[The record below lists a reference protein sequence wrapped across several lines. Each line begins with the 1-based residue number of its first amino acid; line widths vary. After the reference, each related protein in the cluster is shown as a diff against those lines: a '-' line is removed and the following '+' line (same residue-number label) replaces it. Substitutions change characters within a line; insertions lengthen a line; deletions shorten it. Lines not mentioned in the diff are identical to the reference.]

1 MASVHQLSIRA
12 RLTLFFVLAI
22 AVVLA
27 FTGVALISLVHRS
40 LVTSASNQ
48 VEAAMT
54 QTQERFVT
62 GTMPGRSVVV
72 LPMHGDVVVQVT
84 NVAGTRVWAASSAIV
99 NMPVLAHPKADFSSV
114 NGLAIALVRNKRT
127 IPVIGELSLGQV
139 QTITTTRG
147 PGLVFGFVYG
157 GPIDHSVT
165 ILLASVAVS
174 FPLLLLMSGGL
185 IWFGIGLALAPV
197 ESIRRRVDVIAAR
210 DLSERVPVTGG
221 DDEIARLA
229 RTVNEML
236 DRLESAS
243 RFQQEFVS
251 NVSHE
256 LRSPL
261 TTLLATVDRAA
272 SDQDHADWSV
282 VTETI
287 LREGRRL
294 DVLIDDLFWLAR
306 NDEHQIHSSRTDVDL
321 DDLLFEEASRVRAMS
336 GLAVDTSGV
345 HPTKVQGDPA
355 MLKRM
360 IRNVVDNAVRYAS
373 HELCFTSRFDG
384 EMAEVT
390 VADDGDGLDV
400 QESVRLFDRF
410 VRADPARSRNSGGT
424 GLGLAIVAEIVNR
437 HGGSARFVEVL
448 KGSKIELR
456 VRADG
461 RATDEES
468 SGATT

>member
-1 MASVHQLSIRA
+1 MDAFRQLSIRA

-27 FTGVALISLVHRS
+27 FTGVALVNLVHRS

-62 GTMPGRSVVV
+62 GSMPASHIVA

-84 NVAGTRVWAASSAIV
+84 NLAGTKVWAASSAIV
-99 NMPVLAHPKADFSSV
+99 NAPVLAHPVANFSSA
-114 NGLAIALVRNKRT
+114 NGLTVHLVSDRAT
-127 IPVIGELSLGQV
+127 ESIIDELSFGQV
-139 QTITTTRG
+139 QTVTTSRG
-147 PGLVFGFVYG
+147 AGLVFGFVYG

-165 ILLASVAVS
+165 VLLASVAVS

-197 ESIRRRVDVIAAR
+197 ESIRRRVDAIAAE

-236 DRLESAS
+236 DRLESSS

-272 SDQDHADWSV
+272 SDQEHANWSE

-287 LREGRRL
+287 IREGRRL

-306 NDEHQIHSSRTDVDL
+306 NDEHQVDAARFDVDL
-321 DDLLFEEASRVRAMS
+321 DDLLFEESHRVRS
-336 GLAVDTSGV
+336 ISNLNVDTTAV
-345 HPTKVQGDPA
+345 HPTRVVGDSA

-360 IRNVVDNAVRYAS
+360 IRNVVDNAARYAS
-373 HELCFTSRFDG
+373 HELRLESRYEG
-384 EMAEVT
+384 SVAVVT
-390 VADDGDGLDV
+390 VIDDGDGLDV
-400 QESVRLFDRF
+400 AQSARLFERF

-424 GLGLAIVAEIVNR
+424 GLGLAIVSEIVAR
-437 HGGSARFVEVL
+437 HGGNAQFVPVAR
-448 KGSKIELR
+448 GTKIELR
-456 VRADG
+456 IRSDG
-461 RATDEES
+461 R
-468 SGATT
+468 GN

>member
-1 MASVHQLSIRA
+1 MASLHQLSIRA

-27 FTGVALISLVHRS
+27 FTGVALVNLVHRS

-48 VEAAMT
+48 IEAAMT
-54 QTQERFVT
+54 QTQERFAT
-62 GTMPGRSVVV
+62 GTMPGSHVVV

-84 NVAGTRVWAASSAIV
+84 NLAGTKVWAASSAIV
-99 NMPVLAHPKADFSSV
+99 NAPVLAHPVANFSST
-114 NGLAIALVRNKRT
+114 NGLIVRMVNSAAT
-127 IPVIGELSLGQV
+127 TSIIGELSFGHV
-139 QTITTTRG
+139 QTVTTPRG

-165 ILLASVAVS
+165 VLLASVVVS

-185 IWFGIGLALAPV
+185 IWLGIGLALAPV
-197 ESIRRRVDVIAAR
+197 ESIRRRVDAIAGE

-236 DRLESAS
+236 DRLESSS

-272 SDQDHADWSV
+272 SDQENANWSE

-287 LREGRRL
+287 IREGRRL

-306 NDEHQIHSSRTDVDL
+306 NDEDQVDAARMDVDL
-321 DDLLFEEASRVRAMS
+321 DDLLFEESHRVRS
-336 GLAVDTSGV
+336 ISDLGVDTTAV
-345 HPTKVQGDPA
+345 QPTRVVGDSA

-360 IRNVVDNAVRYAS
+360 IRNVVDNAARYAT
-373 HELCFTSRFDG
+373 HELRFESRYEGSNAVVTVVDDG
-384 EMAEVT
+384 E
-390 VADDGDGLDV
+390 GLDV
-400 QESVRLFDRF
+400 AQSARLFDRF
-410 VRADPARSRNSGGT
+410 VRADPARSRNSGGA
-424 GLGLAIVAEIVNR
+424 GLGLAIVSEIVAR
-437 HGGSARFVEVL
+437 HGGHAQFVVVA
-448 KGSKIELR
+448 KGTKIELR
-456 VRADG
+456 IRRDG
-461 RATDEES
+461 RGT
-468 SGATT
+468 